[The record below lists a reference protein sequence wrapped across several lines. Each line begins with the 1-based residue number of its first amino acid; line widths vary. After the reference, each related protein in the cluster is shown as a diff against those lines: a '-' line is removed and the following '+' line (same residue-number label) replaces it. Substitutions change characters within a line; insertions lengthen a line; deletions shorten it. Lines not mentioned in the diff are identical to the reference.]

1 MFLLTNYFPLFLVNF
16 FKTHLFCTLFWKVLM
31 LSLLLLLLSSSPS
44 LSLLLLD
51 LQFAINGW
59 AWCIFIIRHRGPNFW
74 VTPRCRCSNTWLKSF
89 ARVLL
94 VLPAPLAYFVFLA
107 LCLHVGVEQLWQDEP
122 GPRVTEPAEC
132 VQFSPTPPS
141 WLLLQKLWRKKEIKS
156 FRAFRIVCS

>member
-1 MFLLTNYFPLFLVNF
+1 MVLLTNYFMLSLVHF
-16 FKTHLFCTLFWKVLM
+16 FVIHSFCTLFWKVLM
-31 LSLLLLLLSSSPS
+31 LLLLLSLSSS
-44 LSLLLLD
+44 LLD
-51 LQFAINGW
+51 LQFAIIGW
-59 AWCIFIIRHRGPNFW
+59 AWCIFIVRHGGPNFW

-107 LCLHVGVEQLWQDEP
+107 VCLHVGVEQLWQDEL

-141 WLLLQKLWRKKEIKS
+141 RLLSQKLWREKQSPSEL
-156 FRAFRIVCS
+156 FWIVCS